1 MVLWAAAGSLF
12 FAYLIKVESIIAP
25 HRLTRIVQL
34 LEKVCSAACALALSL
49 NAQIGDCTFA
59 CETSSEFCGVGK
71 KKPIPVIVI
80 RRKNIRGPVP
90 KNTEQECDLLLR
102 NLNPQK
108 RDKNLFR

>member
-1 MVLWAAAGSLF
+1 MRN
-12 FAYLIKVESIIAP
+12 K
-25 HRLTRIVQL
+25 
-34 LEKVCSAACALALSL
+34 CALALSL

-90 KNTEQECDLLLR
+90 KNTEQECNKIVWFGFR
-102 NLNPQK
+102 IIKSQNNMPMEKTPPTEKNWEHLNK
-108 RDKNLFR
+108 RVYKGGKK